1 MANNQQGKGF
11 LNSKFFSSRIKSA
24 NVKLFPEAALG
35 YLLGPIMA
43 LISNAIINS
52 YLLRYY
58 TDVMGLGSDDWAGS
72 SLFLVLLQVLSAVII
87 VIGNIVVGKLMDK
100 VKTKNGKARPLLIAS
115 LPLIALAIFVLFFAP
130 FPWKEGA
137 LGGLILDETAAM
149 WSMII
154 MAVGYNLYYAICY
167 PFYYTSHSALV
178 NLSSRNSNHRG
189 LLATVS
195 NGSVVA
201 AAGLAGMAVPFF
213 LNMLFVPET
222 MKFEVKNDAG
232 EVINTIVEKFN
243 QDTFNQGGW
252 AINSYDKMA
261 SYGNWRIFMI
271 VLIVTLLI
279 GVVLEF
285 LFTRERI
292 TEEEFTRGETK
303 TEAKKI
309 PMSKQIAVCLRDKYW
324 WMVMVFFLLY
334 QLGGMM
340 KNNSATYFSTAWFG
354 DSSMAGLISIIGA
367 IPTAAGMVIVGI
379 FATKFGKANTI
390 KVGAFLAAAF
400 GALSFLMYLVPSD
413 AYGAISIASF
423 VLKACGTVPAMY
435 VSLALLA
442 DVLDHQEALYG
453 FRTDGFSMAVY
464 GSIMIA
470 MTGIANGII
479 GGFVNAA
486 GYNSKEIGLGP
497 SGAPVQN
504 ATIWLFFGGEAI
516 CYLVIGLIFFFMNV
530 EKFTNL
536 DHNAIEEDQKAIAL
550 AAGIEYVSAAD
561 RLAAEQAQAEAEAE
575 EYRKIEFKAYCEKK
589 GLNYEKEEAAFETDR
604 AEKKANADMKAS
616 QKEAAKKAKLAAKEA
631 AMTEEQKAAAA
642 KKAEKKAEEDAKLA
656 AEYEKMRAAAKASP
670 LHI

>member
-137 LGGLILDETAAM
+137 LGGLILDENAAM
-149 WSMII
+149 WAMIV

-213 LNMLFVPET
+213 LNMLFVPAT
-222 MKFEVKNDAG
+222 MKKDDIILPFDQE
-232 EVINTIVEKFN
+232 
-243 QDTFNQGGW
+243 TFGKGGW
-252 AINSYDKMA
+252 AINTYDKMA
-261 SYGNWRIFMI
+261 SYNNWKIFMI
-271 VLIVTLLI
+271 VLIVTLVI

-303 TEAKKI
+303 TETKKV

-354 DSSMAGLISIIGA
+354 SSDMAGLISIIGA

-379 FATKFGKANTI
+379 FATKYGKANTI

-413 AYGAISIASF
+413 AYGAVAIASF

-479 GGFVNAA
+479 GGLVNAA
-486 GYNSKEIGLGP
+486 GYQTSVSSP
-497 SGAPVQN
+497 AVQN
-504 ATIWLFFGGEAI
+504 VTIWSFFGGETI

-530 EKFTNL
+530 EKFSNL
-536 DHNAIEEDQKAIAL
+536 DHKAIEEDQKAIAL
-550 AAGIEYVSAAD
+550 AAGVEYVSAAD
-561 RLAAEQAQAEAEAE
+561 RLAAEQAEAEAEAE

-589 GLNYEKEEAAFETDR
+589 GLDYEKEEAAFETDR

>member
-87 VIGNIVVGKLMDK
+87 VIGNLVVGKLMDK

-115 LPLIALAIFVLFFAP
+115 LPLIALAIFSLFFAP
-130 FPWKEGA
+130 FPWKENT
-137 LGGLILDETAAM
+137 LGILTLDEGTAL

-213 LNMLFVPET
+213 LNMLFVPAT
-222 MKFEVKNDAG
+222 MKKGD
-232 EVINTIVEKFN
+232 VILPYSQEGFAE
-243 QDTFNQGGW
+243 GGW

-261 SYGNWRIFMI
+261 SYNNWKIFMI
-271 VLIVTLLI
+271 VLIVTLVI
-279 GVVLEF
+279 GIVIEF

-303 TEAKKI
+303 TETKKV
-309 PMSKQIAVCLRDKYW
+309 PMSKQIAVCLSDKYW
-324 WMVMVFFLLY
+324 WMVMIFFLLY

-367 IPTAAGMVIVGI
+367 IPTAIGMVVVGI
-379 FATKFGKANTI
+379 FATKYGKANTI

-400 GALSFLMYLVPSD
+400 GALSFVMYLVPSD
-413 AYGAISIASF
+413 AYGVISIASF

-479 GGFVNAA
+479 GGLVNAA
-486 GYNSKEIGLGP
+486 GYQTSVSSP
-497 SGAPVQN
+497 AVQN
-504 ATIWLFFGGEAI
+504 VTIWAFFGGEAI

-530 EKFTNL
+530 EKFSNL
-536 DHNAIEEDQKAIAL
+536 DHKAIEEDQKAIAV

-561 RLAAEQAQAEAEAE
+561 RLAAEQAEAEAEAE

-589 GLNYEKEEAAFETDR
+589 GLDYEKEEAAFETDR

-631 AMTEEQKAAAA
+631 ALTEEQKAALA
-642 KKAEKKAEEDAKLA
+642 KKAEKKAAEDAALA

>member
-87 VIGNIVVGKLMDK
+87 VIGNLVVGKLMDK

-115 LPLIALAIFVLFFAP
+115 LPLIALAIFSLFFAP
-130 FPWKEGA
+130 FPWKENT
-137 LGGLILDETAAM
+137 LGILTLDEGTAL

-201 AAGLAGMAVPFF
+201 AAGLAGMVVPFF
-213 LNMLFVPET
+213 LNMLFVPAT
-222 MKFEVKNDAG
+222 MKQG
-232 EVINTIVEKFN
+232 ENGIPEIYNAEKFAK
-243 QDTFNQGGW
+243 GGW
-252 AINSYDKMA
+252 KIATFDKLA
-261 SYGNWRIFMI
+261 SYNNWKIFMI
-271 VLIVTLLI
+271 VLIVTLVI
-279 GVVLEF
+279 GIVIEF

-303 TEAKKI
+303 TETKKV

-340 KNNSATYFSTAWFG
+340 KNNSATYFSNAWFG
-354 DSSMAGLISIIGA
+354 SSDMAGLISIIGA
-367 IPTAAGMVIVGI
+367 IPTAAGMVVVGI

-400 GALSFLMYLVPSD
+400 GALSFVMYLVPSD
-413 AYGAISIASF
+413 AYGVISIASF

-479 GGFVNAA
+479 GGLVNAA
-486 GYNSKEIGLGP
+486 GYQTSVSSP
-497 SGAPVQN
+497 AVQN
-504 ATIWLFFGGEAI
+504 VTIWAFFGGEAI

-530 EKFTNL
+530 EKFSNL
-536 DHNAIEEDQKAIAL
+536 DHKAIEEDQKAIAL

-589 GLNYEKEEAAFETDR
+589 GLDFEKEEAAFETDR

-631 AMTEEQKAAAA
+631 ALTEEQKAALA
-642 KKAEKKAEEDAKLA
+642 KKAEKKAAEDAALA

>member
-87 VIGNIVVGKLMDK
+87 VIGNLVVGKLMDK

-115 LPLIALAIFVLFFAP
+115 LPLIALAIFSLFFAP
-130 FPWKEGA
+130 FPWKENA
-137 LGGLILDETAAM
+137 LGILTLDEGTAL

-213 LNMLFVPET
+213 LNMLFVPAT
-222 MKFEVKNDAG
+222 MKKGD
-232 EVINTIVEKFN
+232 VILPYSQEAFAK
-243 QDTFNQGGW
+243 GGW

-261 SYGNWRIFMI
+261 SYNNWKIFMI
-271 VLIVTLLI
+271 VLIVTLVI

-292 TEEEFTRGETK
+292 TEEEFTRGDTK

-309 PMSKQIAVCLRDKYW
+309 PMSKQIAVCLKDKYW

-367 IPTAAGMVIVGI
+367 IPTAIGMVVVGI

-400 GALSFLMYLVPSD
+400 GALSFVMYLVPSD
-413 AYGAISIASF
+413 AYGVISIASF

-435 VSLALLA
+435 VYLALLA

-479 GGFVNAA
+479 GGLVNAA
-486 GYNSKEIGLGP
+486 GYQTSVSSP
-497 SGAPVQN
+497 AVQN
-504 ATIWLFFGGEAI
+504 VTIWAFFGGEAI

-530 EKFTNL
+530 EKFSNL
-536 DHNAIEEDQKAIAL
+536 DHKAIEEDQKAIAV

-589 GLNYEKEEAAFETDR
+589 GLDFEKEEAAFETDR

-631 AMTEEQKAAAA
+631 ALTEEQKAALA
-642 KKAEKKAEEDAKLA
+642 KKAEKKAAEDAALA

>member
-87 VIGNIVVGKLMDK
+87 VIGNLVVGKLMDK

-115 LPLIALAIFVLFFAP
+115 LPLIALAIFSLFFAP
-130 FPWKEGA
+130 FPWKENT
-137 LGGLILDETAAM
+137 LGILTLDEGTAL

-213 LNMLFVPET
+213 LNMLFVPAT
-222 MKFEVKNDAG
+222 MKKGDIILPYSQEAFAE
-232 EVINTIVEKFN
+232 
-243 QDTFNQGGW
+243 GGW
-252 AINSYDKMA
+252 AINSYDKLA
-261 SYGNWRIFMI
+261 SYNNWKIFMI
-271 VLIVTLLI
+271 VLIVTLVI
-279 GVVLEF
+279 GIVIEF

-303 TEAKKI
+303 TETKKV
-309 PMSKQIAVCLRDKYW
+309 PMSKQIAVCLKDKYW

-367 IPTAAGMVIVGI
+367 IPTAIGMVVVGI

-400 GALSFLMYLVPSD
+400 GALSFVMYLVPSD
-413 AYGAISIASF
+413 AYGIISIASF

-479 GGFVNAA
+479 GGLVNAA
-486 GYNSKEIGLGP
+486 GYQTSVSSP
-497 SGAPVQN
+497 AVQN
-504 ATIWLFFGGEAI
+504 VTIWAFFGGEAI

-530 EKFTNL
+530 EKFSNL
-536 DHNAIEEDQKAIAL
+536 DHKAIEEDQKAIAV

-561 RLAAEQAQAEAEAE
+561 RLAAEQAEAEAEAE

-589 GLNYEKEEAAFETDR
+589 GLDYEKEEAAFETDR
-604 AEKKANADMKAS
+604 AEKKAAADMKAS
-616 QKEAAKKAKLAAKEA
+616 QKEAAKKAKLAAMEA
-631 AMTEEQKAAAA
+631 AMTEEQKAARAA
-642 KKAEKKAEEDAKLA
+642 KEAKKAEEDAKLA
-656 AEYEKMRAAAKASP
+656 AEYEKMRAAAKASH

>member
-87 VIGNIVVGKLMDK
+87 VIGNLVVGKLMDK

-115 LPLIALAIFVLFFAP
+115 LPLIALAIFSLFFAP
-130 FPWKEGA
+130 FPWKENT
-137 LGGLILDETAAM
+137 LGILTLDEGTAL

-213 LNMLFVPET
+213 LNMLFVPAT
-222 MKFEVKNDAG
+222 MKKGD
-232 EVINTIVEKFN
+232 VILPYSQEGFAE
-243 QDTFNQGGW
+243 GGW
-252 AINSYDKMA
+252 AINSYDKLA
-261 SYGNWRIFMI
+261 SYNNWKIFMI
-271 VLIVTLLI
+271 VLIVTLVI
-279 GVVLEF
+279 GIVIEF

-303 TEAKKI
+303 TETKKV
-309 PMSKQIAVCLRDKYW
+309 PMSKQIAVCLSDKYW

-367 IPTAAGMVIVGI
+367 IPTAIGMVVVGI

-400 GALSFLMYLVPSD
+400 GALSFVMYLVPSD
-413 AYGAISIASF
+413 AYGVISIASF

-479 GGFVNAA
+479 GGLVNAA
-486 GYNSKEIGLGP
+486 GYQTSVSSP
-497 SGAPVQN
+497 AVQN
-504 ATIWLFFGGEAI
+504 VTIWAFFGGEAI

-530 EKFTNL
+530 EKFSNL
-536 DHNAIEEDQKAIAL
+536 DHKAIEEDQKAIAV

-561 RLAAEQAQAEAEAE
+561 RLAAEQAEAEAEAE

-604 AEKKANADMKAS
+604 AEKKAAADMKAS
-616 QKEAAKKAKLAAKEA
+616 QKEAAKKAKLAAMEA
-631 AMTEEQKAAAA
+631 AMTEEQKAARVA
-642 KKAEKKAEEDAKLA
+642 KEAKKAEEDAKLA

>member
-87 VIGNIVVGKLMDK
+87 VIGNLVVGKLMDK

-130 FPWKEGA
+130 FPWSEGA
-137 LGGLILDETAAM
+137 IPGTLKLDTNTAL

-213 LNMLFVPET
+213 LNMLFVPAT
-222 MKFEVKNDAG
+222 MKKGDLILPYSQEAFAE
-232 EVINTIVEKFN
+232 
-243 QDTFNQGGW
+243 GGW

-261 SYGNWRIFMI
+261 SYNNWKIFMI
-271 VLIVTLLI
+271 VLIVTLVI
-279 GVVLEF
+279 GIVIEF

-303 TEAKKI
+303 TETKKV
-309 PMSKQIAVCLRDKYW
+309 PMSKQIAVCLSDKYW

-367 IPTAAGMVIVGI
+367 IPTAIGMVVVGI

-400 GALSFLMYLVPSD
+400 GALSFVMYLVPSD
-413 AYGAISIASF
+413 AYGVISIASF

-479 GGFVNAA
+479 GGLVNAA
-486 GYNSKEIGLGP
+486 GYQTSVSSP
-497 SGAPVQN
+497 AVQN
-504 ATIWLFFGGEAI
+504 VTIWAFFGGEAI

-530 EKFTNL
+530 EKFSNL
-536 DHNAIEEDQKAIAL
+536 DHKAIEEDQKAIAL

-589 GLNYEKEEAAFETDR
+589 GLDFEKEEAAFETDR

-631 AMTEEQKAAAA
+631 ALTEEQKAALA
-642 KKAEKKAEEDAKLA
+642 KKAEKKAAEDAALA